1 MMKWIVI
8 TAAEAVENE
17 TVICNL
23 LFAAGL
29 EILHLRKPGWRTE
42 GYEQFITA
50 IEPRYRER
58 IVVHD
63 HYELV
68 DKYRLRGIHLRSGE
82 AGKHALYPK
91 VNSISCHSVEEI
103 RSLPFRP
110 SYCFLSPVFDSISK
124 AGYSSPFGQ
133 VPEVKECPVPVIA
146 LGGITPE
153 RVDACREAGFAGVAV
168 LGYLWEK
175 PVEALMRFRRLHTPF
190 ALSVAGFDPSGGAG
204 IGADLKT
211 FETTGSYGLSAC
223 TGITFQN
230 EDTYTGTHW
239 LAPAEI
245 LKQCELQFRHHR
257 PEYIKIGLVESFEA
271 LDELTAGLK
280 DLCPGGRLIWDPILK
295 ASAGYVFHPEDA
307 GCIGHILPRLFLLTP
322 NTEEVHQLFGAH
334 AGIEELQQACRQYGI
349 SVLWKGGHNEGG
361 ESTDCL
367 ITTEKVYRYT
377 LRKSLYGKHGTGCML
392 SAAITSY
399 LAQGNSLPLACNKA
413 QVYVGQVIE
422 SSDSL
427 LGYHVL
433 HQTAVPHPGELSLQ
447 YITAPKEGMTLAEQV
462 EAVCRGGMRWVQLRM
477 KGASVA
483 DFLETGRLV
492 KAICRRYN
500 CLFIVNDQVEVAR
513 QLDAD
518 GVHLGK
524 EDMDP
529 LEARQLL
536 GPEKIIGAT
545 CNTWEDILLRQQQ
558 GVDYIGLGP
567 YTFTTTKEKLSPVLG
582 IEGYRHLLE
591 AMRQQNI
598 HIPVFAI
605 GGITEKDIP
614 ELAKTGIQGIALSGL
629 IKNSTDPCAKT
640 KEIIRLLDNFF

>member
-1 MMKWIVI
+1 
-8 TAAEAVENE
+8 
-17 TVICNL
+17 
-23 LFAAGL
+23 
-29 EILHLRKPGWRTE
+29 
-42 GYEQFITA
+42 
-50 IEPRYRER
+50 
-58 IVVHD
+58 
-63 HYELV
+63 
-68 DKYRLRGIHLRSGE
+68 
-82 AGKHALYPK
+82 
-91 VNSISCHSVEEI
+91 
-103 RSLPFRP
+103 
-110 SYCFLSPVFDSISK
+110 
-124 AGYSSPFGQ
+124 
-133 VPEVKECPVPVIA
+133 
-146 LGGITPE
+146 
-153 RVDACREAGFAGVAV
+153 
-168 LGYLWEK
+168 
-175 PVEALMRFRRLHTPF
+175 
-190 ALSVAGFDPSGGAG
+190 
-204 IGADLKT
+204 
-211 FETTGSYGLSAC
+211 
-223 TGITFQN
+223 
-230 EDTYTGTHW
+230 
-239 LAPAEI
+239 
-245 LKQCELQFRHHR
+245 
-257 PEYIKIGLVESFEA
+257 
-271 LDELTAGLK
+271 
-280 DLCPGGRLIWDPILK
+280 
-295 ASAGYVFHPEDA
+295 
-307 GCIGHILPRLFLLTP
+307 
-322 NTEEVHQLFGAH
+322 
-334 AGIEELQQACRQYGI
+334 
-349 SVLWKGGHNEGG
+349 
-361 ESTDCL
+361 
-367 ITTEKVYRYT
+367 
-377 LRKSLYGKHGTGCML
+377 
-392 SAAITSY
+392 
-399 LAQGNSLPLACNKA
+399 
-413 QVYVGQVIE
+413 
-422 SSDSL
+422 
-427 LGYHVL
+427 
-433 HQTAVPHPGELSLQ
+433 
-447 YITAPKEGMTLAEQV
+447 MTLAEQV